1 MRKIDERKNILFG
14 KLILKAGKM
23 TAVFDN
29 CVWTDGDTHYKNN
42 QIIEIISFKIVGKTS
57 ITKSYTEVKASDE
70 KRNNI
75 TGAYE

>member
-1 MRKIDERKNILFG
+1 MNERKNILFG
-14 KLILKAGKM
+14 KLVLKAGKM

-29 CVWTDGDTHYKNN
+29 CVWTEGDTHYKNN
-42 QIIEIISFKIVGKTS
+42 EIVEIISFKNVGKTS
-57 ITKSYTEVKASDE
+57 ITNKYTEVVASDE